1 VSKLHYG
8 SRTPFT
14 PIQMPLTHQ
23 TIWGT
28 NLPSYSNAIQLPSF
42 RLPGFSEVKL
52 NDPVVFNLPSETNR
66 PVDLKTNYIKRCV
79 AVAGDTFAIRESQ
92 VYVNGKAAENPANLQ
107 FSYFIRTDRFLNDK
121 FFQNQHITDV
131 YPTSGGYFVHTTPAK
146 AASIQSFDFI
156 EEVNLLK
163 ALPGEAEPDVF
174 PHAPSQYAWNKD
186 NYGPLYVPKAG
197 TTVAINQNTLPLYQK
212 VILTYEHNQQ
222 AKVRDGKLYL
232 NGKEATQYT
241 FKQNYYF
248 MMGDNRHNS
257 EDSRYWGFVPED
269 HLVGKAVLVWMS
281 TDSSAAFP
289 SKIRWNRL
297 MHTIN

>member
-1 VSKLHYG
+1 
-8 SRTPFT
+8 
-14 PIQMPLTHQ
+14 
-23 TIWGT
+23 
-28 NLPSYSNAIQLPSF
+28 
-42 RLPGFSEVKL
+42 
-52 NDPVVFNLPSETNR
+52 
-66 PVDLKTNYIKRCV
+66 
-79 AVAGDTFAIRESQ
+79 
-92 VYVNGKAAENPANLQ
+92 
-107 FSYFIRTDRFLNDK
+107 
-121 FFQNQHITDV
+121 
-131 YPTSGGYFVHTTPAK
+131 
-146 AASIQSFDFI
+146 
-156 EEVNLLK
+156 
-163 ALPGEAEPDVF
+163 
-174 PHAPSQYAWNKD
+174 
-186 NYGPLYVPKAG
+186 LYVPKAG